1 MPVVVPFST
10 TFTFTSAMFPSDR
23 STVAGVIS
31 PRSFTVTG
39 TVTTFPSFFTV
50 TVPSVG

>member
-10 TFTFTSAMFPSDR
+10 TVTVTGAMFASDR
-23 STVAGVIS
+23 STVAGVIPPCS
-31 PRSFTVTG
+31 STFTG
-39 TVTTFPSFFTV
+39 TVTTFPSFSTV